1 MKMENCALRMN
12 VISPNITIIE
22 EVNMPVF
29 GKEIISQRR
38 VLPNGLNEP
47 IFCWRN
53 YIEKDGQMVEI
64 MRVFDCE
71 AHCQIREADMDVCLI
86 NGIVEPITEKYLKPC
101 GKVNVCLKICSRKKE
116 LALKEL
122 SEHWPWLTPE
132 IRAFYQKIV
141 ESEDSQ

>member
-1 MKMENCALRMN
+1 MKMENCALRMK

-47 IFCWRN
+47 IFFWRN
-53 YIEKDGQMVEI
+53 YIEMDGQMVEI

-71 AHCQIREADMDVCLI
+71 AHCQIREAEMDICLI
-86 NGIVEPITEKYLKPC
+86 NGIVEPIT
-101 GKVNVCLKICSRKKE
+101 KE
-116 LALKEL
+116 LALKKL

-141 ESEDSQ
+141 ESEDSP

>member
-1 MKMENCALRMN
+1 
-12 VISPNITIIE
+12 
-22 EVNMPVF
+22 MPVF

-47 IFCWRN
+47 IFFWRN
-53 YIEKDGQMVEI
+53 YIEMDGQMVEI

-71 AHCQIREADMDVCLI
+71 AHCQIREAEMDICLI
-86 NGIVEPITEKYLKPC
+86 NGIVEPIT
-101 GKVNVCLKICSRKKE
+101 KE
-116 LALKEL
+116 LALKKL

-141 ESEDSQ
+141 ESEDSP

>member
-1 MKMENCALRMN
+1 
-12 VISPNITIIE
+12 
-22 EVNMPVF
+22 MPVF

-47 IFCWRN
+47 IFFWRN
-53 YIEKDGQMVEI
+53 YIEMDGQMVEI
-64 MRVFDCE
+64 IQVFDCE
-71 AHCQIREADMDVCLI
+71 AHCQIREAEMDVCLI
-86 NGIVEPITEKYLKPC
+86 NGIVEPIAEKYLNPC
-101 GKVNVCLKICSRKKE
+101 GMTKVCSKICSRKKE

-122 SEHWPWLTPE
+122 NEHWPWLTPE